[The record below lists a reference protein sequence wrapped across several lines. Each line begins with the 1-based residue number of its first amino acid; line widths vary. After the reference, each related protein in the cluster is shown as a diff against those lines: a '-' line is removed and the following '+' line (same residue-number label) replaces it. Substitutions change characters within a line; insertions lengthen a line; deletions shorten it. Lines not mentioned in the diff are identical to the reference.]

1 MTEYEAAHLSKGDTI
16 RFADGSEGT
25 VEEVVAE
32 CVVRFNNGDYRS
44 HINCEDMRDVT
55 KVEMNGSE

>member
-16 RFADGSEGT
+16 RFTDGSEVT
-25 VEEVVAE
+25 VEEVVSE

-44 HINCEDMRDVT
+44 HINCADMASVVKVDV
-55 KVEMNGSE
+55 NGPK